1 MKRTIIALSVF
12 AFVFTFATT
21 GSDAVAAEANTY
33 TVVSPAD
40 QDPPKTMS
48 KKATAKTAEKKSA
61 CCDETAKVSA
71 KAADCNT
78 PCTDKDKSA
87 KAAADCN
94 TPCNDKSAKAST
106 DCDSKKATTTT
117 AAAVTPDVK

>member
-21 GSDAVAAEANTY
+21 SNDAVAAEANTY
-33 TVVSPAD
+33 TAVSPTH
-40 QDPPKTMS
+40 QDPPKAMA
-48 KKATAKTAEKKSA
+48 KKATAKTAETKSA
-61 CCDETAKVSA
+61 CCDETAKA
-71 KAADCNT
+71 KTASADCKT

-87 KAAADCN
+87 KASADCN
-94 TPCNDKSAKAST
+94 TPCNDKSVKASA
-106 DCDSKKATTTT
+106 DCDSKKGTTTT